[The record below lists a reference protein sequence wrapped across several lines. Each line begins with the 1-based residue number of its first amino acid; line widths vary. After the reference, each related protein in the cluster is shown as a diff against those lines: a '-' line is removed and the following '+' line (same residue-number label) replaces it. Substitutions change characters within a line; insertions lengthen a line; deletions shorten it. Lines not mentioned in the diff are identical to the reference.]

1 MTHALLGIDGP
12 AVAFKAN
19 SQLRL
24 NDNLSVGHT
33 TSSRNPFE
41 EILKTE
47 PAPTPPTPVKLAA
60 SRPDAAPRKLDTALR
75 VAVHATILLLVVAFV
90 VYYCVWSPVR
100 GQMMTQR
107 EAAIATVVAYP
118 LYAVRTPDVSGVF
131 VAEKSLANGAYV
143 KKDQLLG
150 KISSPALA
158 AQIEQKALE
167 LQFLQARELQP
178 RQSSDAL
185 TTWHSDQ
192 EAREL
197 TLRVAI
203 AAKALEQLNATK
215 KQLIVRAPCDG
226 FVQFGL
232 AGSQAVQPHQ
242 ALVSLYPQRSEL
254 MIEITAPIEV
264 INDLEGQNRVVT
276 RFSTA
281 SGKVNV
287 ECKPIQTSTRSF
299 IKTVDGKRE
308 QTWGVLQCAPGS
320 MPLTL
325 RSPGLIGKLQ

>member
-24 NDNLSVGHT
+24 NDEIPGGRGMN
-33 TSSRNPFE
+33 RNPFE
-41 EILKTE
+41 KMLKTE
-47 PAPTPPTPVKLAA
+47 PAPTPPPPVKLAA
-60 SRPDAAPRKLDTALR
+60 SRPDAAPKKLDTALR
-75 VAVHATILLLVVAFV
+75 VAVHATILASVVAFV

-107 EAAIATVVAYP
+107 EAATATVVAYP
-118 LYAVRTPDVSGVF
+118 LYAVRTPNVSGVF
-131 VAEKSLANGAYV
+131 IAEKALANGAYV
-143 KKDQLLG
+143 KKGQLLG
-150 KISSPALA
+150 KISSPALDG
-158 AQIEQKALE
+158 QIEQKALE
-167 LQFLQARELQP
+167 LQILQARQLQP

-185 TTWHSDQ
+185 TAWQSDQ
-192 EAREL
+192 ESREL

-203 AAKALEQLNATK
+203 ASKALEQHNSTK

-226 FVQFGL
+226 FIQYGL

-242 ALVSLYPQRSEL
+242 ALVSLYPQRTEL

-276 RFSTA
+276 EFSTA
-281 SGKVNV
+281 GGKVKV
-287 ECKPIQTSTRSF
+287 ECKPIQASTRSF
-299 IKTVDGKRE
+299 IKTIDGKRE
-308 QTWGVLQCAPGS
+308 ETWGVLQCAPGS

>member
-1 MTHALLGIDGP
+1 MTHALLCIDGP
-12 AVAFKAN
+12 AVAFKA
-19 SQLRL
+19 SSPLHL
-24 NDNLSVGHT
+24 NDGYSGGRGSN
-33 TSSRNPFE
+33 RNPFE
-41 EILKTE
+41 EMLKAE
-47 PAPTPPTPVKLAA
+47 PAPTPPPLVKLAA
-60 SRPDAAPRKLDTALR
+60 SRPDAAPKKLDTALR
-75 VAVHATILLLVVAFV
+75 VAVHATILASVVAFV

-118 LYAVRTPDVSGVF
+118 LYSVRTPDVSGVF
-131 VAEKSLANGAYV
+131 IAEKALANGAYV
-143 KKDQLLG
+143 KNGQLLG
-150 KISSPALA
+150 KINSPALD

-167 LQFLQARELQP
+167 LQILQARQLQP

-185 TTWHSDQ
+185 TAWQSDQ
-192 EAREL
+192 EGKEL

-226 FVQFGL
+226 FVQYGL

-242 ALVSLYPQRSEL
+242 ALVSLYPQRTEL

-276 RFSTA
+276 EFSTA
-281 SGKVNV
+281 SGKVKV
-287 ECKPIQTSTRSF
+287 ECKPIQASTRSF
-299 IKTVDGKRE
+299 IKTIDGKRE
-308 QTWGVLQCAPGS
+308 ETWGVLQCAPGS
-320 MPLTL
+320 MPLNL
-325 RSPGLIGKLQ
+325 R